1 MTLKYIDP
9 NNLHEVWDYV
19 KSGLEHLLQRA
30 PDKWRVEDVYH
41 HVKAANFYLHT
52 IQDKQGENT
61 GFVVLQVV
69 QGWAGKEMY
78 VFAAYSLDPAIMD
91 YAFDEVK
98 ELAKRMGV
106 NYLKFTSSRKGWDKR
121 AEQLGYKFENV
132 TYEID
137 LTKTP

>member
-19 KSGLEHLLQRA
+19 KNGLEHILRKA
-30 PDKWRVEDVYH
+30 PDKWRVEDVFH
-41 HVKAANFYLHT
+41 HIKAANFYLHT

-69 QGWAGKEMY
+69 QGWAGKEMH